1 MPEADKPDKNG
12 LSICHG
18 KLGVSSPVMTSAG
31 MAWRTAATAEH
42 NSDGAWRR
50 GGQGSGVAGRAW
62 AQGAALAHGEEGG
75 MRWKKVNFEKI

>member
-1 MPEADKPDKNG
+1 MA
-12 LSICHG
+12 HG
-18 KLGVSSPVMTSAG
+18 
-31 MAWRTAATAEH
+31 
-42 NSDGAWRR
+42 DGAGQRR

>member
-18 KLGVSSPVMTSAG
+18 KLGVSSLVMASAG
-31 MAWRTAATAEH
+31 MARRAAATAER

-50 GGQGSGVAGRAW
+50 GRAAARWAG
-62 AQGAALAHGEEGG
+62 
-75 MRWKKVNFEKI
+75 